1 MSKDYTNASMSILF
15 LVALKFS
22 QVITLLVP
30 VEVQPR
36 SQGPLSFSFI
46 LYRGRKIGLWEL
58 GCMVVCDLFNPCFH
72 SFQTEIQSATKFRLQ
87 LN

>member
-1 MSKDYTNASMSILF
+1 MSTLF

-36 SQGPLSFSFI
+36 SQGPLSFF
-46 LYRGRKIGLWEL
+46 LYSLPWEEDRTLGTRLHGRL
-58 GCMVVCDLFNPCFH
+58 
-72 SFQTEIQSATKFRLQ
+72 
-87 LN
+87 

>member
-1 MSKDYTNASMSILF
+1 MSKDYTNASMSTLF

-36 SQGPLSFSFI
+36 SQGPLSFFLPS
-46 LYRGRKIGLWEL
+46 LPWEEDRTLGTRLHGRL
-58 GCMVVCDLFNPCFH
+58 
-72 SFQTEIQSATKFRLQ
+72 
-87 LN
+87 